1 MGYKYILETTPNDI
15 SKLTEKELR
24 ARVRALA
31 DVANKRMKRYEQAPG
46 GIPYSPAYARAA
58 EGGYFR
64 TGGKSLNQLRAE
76 YKRAYSYLTA
86 ETSTQAGAKRVENR
100 VRARLDLPKNI
111 SLKDYWTN
119 YEKAQSNFPYAI
131 ELFGSETVQQKVS
144 EWIKNGDDINQK
156 MAELINEEAQQDYD
170 YPDFV
175 DEIFSGNA

>member
-1 MGYKYILETTPNDI
+1 MGYKYILQTTPNDI

-24 ARVRALA
+24 ARVRVLA

-46 GIPYSPAYARAA
+46 DIAYSPAYAKAA

-64 TGGKSLNQLRAE
+64 SGGKSLNQLRAE

-86 ETSTQAGAKRVENR
+86 ETSTQDGAKRVENR
-100 VRARLDLPKNI
+100 VRVRLDLPKNI

-119 YEKAQSNFPYAI
+119 FEKARSNFPYAI
-131 ELFGSETVQQKVS
+131 ELFGSETVQQRVA
-144 EWIKNGDDINQK
+144 EWAKNGDDINQK
-156 MAELINEEAQQDYD
+156 MSELINEEAQEEDE

-175 DEIFSGNA
+175 DEIFSGNT